1 MPGCCAGIK
10 VAAASTAGRNPHE
23 LTKWFKKD
31 WVDISAP
38 KKGGGYK
45 KFSRTSS
52 ERGRSYPMCLP
63 AAKAGS
69 MSKSQI
75 RSAVL
80 RKRSKRQGVGAK
92 PINVATFAKKRQ
104 ARA

>member
-1 MPGCCAGIK
+1 M
-10 VAAASTAGRNPHE
+10 S
-23 LTKWFKKD
+23 LTKWFKED

-45 KFSRTSS
+45 KCGRTSS
-52 ERGRSYPMCLP
+52 ERGKRGYPKCVP
-63 AAKAGS
+63 AAKAGR

-75 RSAVL
+75 KSAVS
-80 RKRSKRQGVGAK
+80 RKWSKKQGVGGK
-92 PINVATFAKKRQ
+92 PTNVATFANRRK